1 MTLGLQFHSDILAPA
16 VINGLATASLYG
28 VLAVS
33 LVLVYRINRSVA
45 FVQGGM
51 ATVGGFL
58 YWYLTKDPALSQFST
73 KGWPKLPVLGL
84 VLIVG
89 GVLGA
94 LYGSVVSNRMAS
106 YPRVTVTT
114 FGLGAALFVVGLT
127 GTIWQG
133 VFETGVPGPFTGRVR
148 VGSQQVSYHQV
159 FSLAVLVV
167 VCAALTIVMKATRG
181 GIYVRAIADDSEAAE
196 MIGIRVSA
204 VGTAVWAIA
213 GGLGALAGA
222 LIVPLAVLYET
233 ALIFVLMRALAAAV
247 LGGFESFV
255 LGVAGAVVF
264 GIVESSVGGGV
275 FGTVNSGAREVI
287 LMMALLVGVVAINR
301 KRLVANVGGE

>member
-1 MTLGLQFHSDILAPA
+1 MLGLQFHSDILAPA
-16 VINGLATASLYG
+16 LINGLATASLYG

-58 YWYLTKDPALSQFST
+58 YWYLTKDPLRSQFAT
-73 KGWPKLPVLGL
+73 KGLPKVPAILL
-84 VLIVG
+84 VVMVG
-89 GVLGA
+89 AVLGA
-94 LYGSVVSNRMAS
+94 LYGSVVSNRMAT

-133 VFETGVPGPFTGRVR
+133 VFETGIPGPFTGRVKLA
-148 VGSQQVSYHQV
+148 GQQVSYHQL
-159 FSLAVLVV
+159 FSLGVLLVV
-167 VCAALTIVMKATRG
+167 CVALTVVMKATRG

-196 MIGIRVSA
+196 MVGIRVSA
-204 VGTAVWAIA
+204 VGTVVWAVA

-275 FGTVNSGAREVI
+275 FGTVNSGVREII
-287 LMMALLVGVVAINR
+287 LVMALLIGVVAINR
-301 KRLVANVGGE
+301 KRLVAGVGGE

>member
-1 MTLGLQFHSDILAPA
+1 VALGLEFHSDILAPA
-16 VINGLATASLYG
+16 IINGLATASLYG
-28 VLAVS
+28 VLGVS

-58 YWYLTKDPALSQFST
+58 YWFLTKDPLASQFAT
-73 KGWPKLPVLGL
+73 KGWPKVPAIGV
-84 VLIVG
+84 VVIVG
-89 GVLGA
+89 AVLGA

-133 VFETGVPGPFTGRVR
+133 VFETGIPGPFTGQVR
-148 VGSQQVSYHQV
+148 IGSQQVSYHQL
-159 FSLAVLVV
+159 FSLGVLLV
-167 VCAALTIVMKATRG
+167 VCAALTVVMKATRA

-196 MIGIRVSA
+196 IVGIRVSA
-204 VGTAVWAIA
+204 VGTAVWAVA

-247 LGGFESFV
+247 LGGFESFA
-255 LGVAGAVVF
+255 LAVAGAVVF
-264 GIVESSVGGGV
+264 GMVESSVGGGV
-275 FGTVNSGAREVI
+275 FGTVNAGVREVI
-287 LMMALLVGVVAINR
+287 LMGALLVGVVVINR
-301 KRLVANVGGE
+301 KRLVSTVGGE

>member
-1 MTLGLQFHSDILAPA
+1 MLVALQFHSDILAPA
-16 VINGLATASLYG
+16 IINGLATASLYG

-51 ATVGGFL
+51 ATVGGFM
-58 YWYLTKDPALSQFST
+58 YWYLTKDPLSSQFPT
-73 KGWPKLPVLGL
+73 KGWPKLPVL
-84 VLIVG
+84 VG
-89 GVLGA
+89 VIAVGAVLGA
-94 LYGSVVSNRMAS
+94 LYGSVVSNRMAN

-114 FGLGAALFVVGLT
+114 FGLGAALLVVGLT

-133 VFETGVPGPFTGRVR
+133 VFETGIPGPFTGTVE
-148 VGSQQVSYHQV
+148 VASQRVSYHQL
-159 FSLAVLVV
+159 FSLGILLAV
-167 VCAALTIVMKATRG
+167 CIALTVVMRTTRG

-196 MIGIRVSA
+196 MVGIRVSA
-204 VGTAVWAIA
+204 VGTAVWAVA

-255 LGVAGAVVF
+255 LAVGGAVIF
-264 GIVESSVGGGV
+264 GMVESSVGGGV
-275 FGTVNSGAREVI
+275 FGTVNSGMREII
-287 LMMALLVGVVAINR
+287 LVLSLLAGVVVINR

>member
-1 MTLGLQFHSDILAPA
+1 MMLGLQFHSDILPPA
-16 VINGLATASLYG
+16 LINGLATASLYG

-51 ATVGGFL
+51 ATVGAFL
-58 YWYLTKDPALSQFST
+58 YWYLIKDPLSSQFPT
-73 KGWPKLPVLGL
+73 KGLPKIPVLLL
-84 VLIVG
+84 VVAVG
-89 GVLGA
+89 AVLGA
-94 LYGSVVSNRMAS
+94 LYGAVVSNRMAG

-133 VFETGVPGPFTGRVR
+133 VFETGIPGPFTGRVQ
-148 VGSQQVSYHQV
+148 VGSQQVSYHQL
-159 FSLAVLVV
+159 FSLAVLLV
-167 VCAALTIVMKATRG
+167 VCAALTVVMKVTRG

-196 MIGIRVSA
+196 LVGIRVSG

-213 GGLGALAGA
+213 GGIGALAGA
-222 LIVPLAVLYET
+222 LIVPMAVLYET

-247 LGGFESFV
+247 LGGFESFT
-255 LGVAGAVVF
+255 LAVAGATVF
-264 GIVESSVGGGV
+264 AIVESTIGGGV
-275 FGTVNSGAREVI
+275 FGTVNAGVREVI
-287 LMMALLVGVVAINR
+287 LVSTLLLGVVVINR
-301 KRLVANVGGE
+301 KRLVAAVGGE